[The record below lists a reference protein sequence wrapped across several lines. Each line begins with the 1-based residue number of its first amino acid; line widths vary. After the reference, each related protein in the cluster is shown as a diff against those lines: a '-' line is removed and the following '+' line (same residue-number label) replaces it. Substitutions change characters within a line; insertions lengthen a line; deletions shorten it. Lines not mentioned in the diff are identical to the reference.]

1 MDKMQLPALTVQA
14 KAELV
19 SNNFPEFEQAVR
31 KGLDSLGYELLN
43 EDDVAQAKRD
53 MSALKETEDMIRA
66 VDQAIANGSADI
78 KAVREKL
85 AALAGEVRDF
95 RTARNRE
102 VKEWDS
108 KIREQ
113 IIEDALDLI
122 DHPEL
127 GRFRAVVTVAMK
139 GKRKVSTLRE
149 AANKK
154 AGEINAAIQK
164 TREVLGQFE
173 GEHGTL
179 LIPDRDDLLLKP
191 AEAVVNEL
199 RHRLEKKRDEDEKAR
214 LKAEAEAARKEAE
227 AAKAGEDEHG
237 KTALVDT
244 SDTLGEAPAQPMRAL
259 SEDEGIPLGNTVRLE
274 SVPPPVSAP
283 LPEPPKVGAIPV
295 GGGKPEPAPTPAP
308 TPAPEPEPAPE
319 GETAGQE
326 MARFMQTVPAIFKQ
340 FRDARLALKHP
351 ANFEAA
357 EKFANAV
364 NDAWHELRR
373 AL

>member
-31 KGLDSLGYELLN
+31 KGLDGLRYELLN

-85 AALAGEVRDF
+85 ATLAGEVRDF

-108 KIREQ
+108 KIREK

-127 GRFRAVVTVAMK
+127 GMFRPQIEEAMK

-149 AANKK
+149 AANNK
-154 AGEINAAIQK
+154 AGEINAAIQQ
-164 TREVLGQFE
+164 TREVLEQFE

-191 AEAVVNEL
+191 AETVASEL

-214 LKAEAEAARKEAE
+214 LKAEAEAARKEAQAAME
-227 AAKAGEDEHG
+227 AKVAKSPEPTPD
-237 KTALVDT
+237 
-244 SDTLGEAPAQPMRAL
+244 P
-259 SEDEGIPLGNTVRLE
+259 
-274 SVPPPVSAP
+274 AP
-283 LPEPPKVGAIPV
+283 LPEPRKVGAIPV

-308 TPAPEPEPAPE
+308 EPEPAPE
-319 GETAGQE
+319 GETAEQE
-326 MARFMQTVPAIFKQ
+326 MARFLQTVPAIFRQ

-351 ANFEAA
+351 ANFAAA
-357 EKFANAV
+357 EKFAKTV
-364 NDAWHELRR
+364 NDAWHEMGR
-373 AL
+373 ALAAANKN